1 MIARPEQTIDHG
13 RRLRRCPSLLAAMF
27 AVLTLLGDDISV
39 PAAFAAGHRDQPAG
53 ARSSVQRPISR
64 KVWYSHSK
72 QPLRAVGLARHR
84 RETMRR
90 KQHSPVRARRP
101 PPSFR
106 DFARPTNQLAGLP
119 HRSQQAPS
127 QRSRPEVISRQIL
140 VLVNGDEPTS
150 IGSSLAQTYGLHHL
164 SSQTIALLD
173 ARAELFHVPEGRSES
188 AVLEALQQ
196 DRRVRL
202 AQLNRRYFHTDMQSH
217 RYQHT
222 GEEKGRL
229 AREEAIALPQ
239 YGPLK
244 LALPEAHQIAL
255 GRNVR
260 IAVIDA
266 SLDTAHP
273 DLKGAVIKCFD
284 AVGGRDASTD
294 FHGTAVAGIIRARG
308 VVEGAAPEANLL
320 AVRAFRAVGPA
331 SVPETT
337 TDVLISAVD
346 WAFKNGA
353 RIINMSFVG
362 THDPVLQQ
370 LLAAANRKGIVVV
383 AAAGNGG
390 PDAPAAYPAAY
401 PGVIAVTAI
410 DQSDARYVHANRGSY
425 ITVAAPGVDILAP
438 VEQGG
443 HAYVSGTS
451 FAAAYVSGIAALLLE
466 RDPEL
471 DAHAVTEL
479 ITMGADDVGPSG
491 RDDEFGAG
499 RANALSSL
507 QLLLGSGPSAKK

>member
-1 MIARPEQTIDHG
+1 MMARPGETIDH
-13 RRLRRCPSLLAAMF
+13 RPWLRRCSGLLAAMF
-27 AVLTLLGDDISV
+27 AVLTLLGDDIRV
-39 PAAFAAGHRDQPAG
+39 PAAFAAGHRDQPAWG
-53 ARSSVQRPISR
+53 RSPVQRPISR
-64 KVWYSHSK
+64 KAWYSHAK

-84 RETMRR
+84 HETMHR
-90 KQHSPVRARRP
+90 KPHAFVRARRSL
-101 PPSFR
+101 PSSR
-106 DFARPTNQLAGLP
+106 AFAGRTNHLAPLP
-119 HRSQQAPS
+119 HRVEQAPS
-127 QRSRPEVISRQIL
+127 RRSRPEIISSQIL

-150 IGSSLAQTYGLHHL
+150 VGSSLAQTYGLHHL
-164 SSQTIALLD
+164 SSQTIALLG
-173 ARAELFHVPEGRSES
+173 ARAELFQVPKGRSES

-229 AREEAIALPQ
+229 ARDEAAALPQ
-239 YGPLK
+239 YGPIK
-244 LALPEAHQIAL
+244 LALPEAHQLAL

-266 SLDTAHP
+266 GLDMAHP
-273 DLKGAVIKCFD
+273 DLKGAVIGSFD
-284 AVGGRDASTD
+284 AAGGRDVAPD

-320 AVRAFRAVGPA
+320 AIRAFRTVGSA

-337 TDVLISAVD
+337 TDVLITAVD

-370 LLAAANRKGIVVV
+370 LLDAANRKGIVVV

-410 DQSDARYVHANRGSY
+410 DQSDARYAHANRGSY

-451 FAAAYVSGIAALLLE
+451 FAAAYISGIAALLLE
-466 RDPEL
+466 RDPDL

-479 ITMGADDVGPSG
+479 ITMGADDVGPLG

-507 QLLLGSGPSAKK
+507 QLLLGSGPSARK

>member
-1 MIARPEQTIDHG
+1 MAKPTQAIDHA
-13 RRLRRCPSLLAAMF
+13 RCLRRCSGLLAAMF
-27 AVLTLLGDDISV
+27 VALTLLGNDIRIPV
-39 PAAFAAGHRDQPAG
+39 AFAAGHRDQPARG
-53 ARSSVQRPISR
+53 QSAVQRPTLG
-64 KVWYSHSK
+64 KVRYSHAK

-84 RETMRR
+84 RETMHW
-90 KQHSPVRARRP
+90 KPHAVVRARRLLP
-101 PPSFR
+101 DSR
-106 DFARPTNQLAGLP
+106 AFAGRTNHLAALP
-119 HRSQQAPS
+119 HRMEQAPS
-127 QRSRPEVISRQIL
+127 QRSKPEIIARQIL
-140 VLVNGDEPTS
+140 VLVNEDEPTS
-150 IGSSLAQTYGLHHL
+150 VGASLAQIYGLHHL
-164 SSQTIALLD
+164 SSQTVALLS
-173 ARAELFHVPEGRSES
+173 ARAELFNVPDGRSES
-188 AVLEALQQ
+188 AALEALQQ
-196 DRRVRL
+196 DRRVRF

-229 AREEAIALPQ
+229 ARDEAAALPQ

-244 LALPEAHQIAL
+244 LALPEAHQLAL

-266 SLDTAHP
+266 GLDTAHP
-273 DLKGAVIKCFD
+273 DLKGAVIGSFD
-284 AVGGRDASTD
+284 AVGGRDGAPD

-308 VVEGAAPEANLL
+308 LVDGAAPEANLL
-320 AVRAFRAVGPA
+320 AVRAFRTAGPA

-337 TDVLISAVD
+337 THVLLAAVD
-346 WAFKNGA
+346 WAFRNRA

-362 THDPVLQQ
+362 AHDPMLQQ
-370 LLAAANRKGIVVV
+370 LLDAANRKGIVVV

-390 PDAPAAYPAAY
+390 PDAPAAYPAGY
-401 PGVIAVTAI
+401 PGVIAVTAV

-479 ITMGADDVGPSG
+479 ITMGADDLGPSG

-507 QLLLGSGPSAKK
+507 KLLLGSALSAKK